1 MSVETGYFA
10 LRDGTGALEVGRDV
24 VKVFGPDAE
33 IYLQGQTSQDIAT
46 LAPGGS
52 AWALVLQ
59 PQGKLDVFVRVS
71 KVAPD
76 EFLLDADAG
85 MGAVLVAR
93 LNRFKLRTKVEIEPL
108 AWRVTAV
115 RGPARPGA
123 GHTRGG
129 SCGCGPVRM
138 GWPKRVRPNGPGPA
152 LPLPDE
158 ATVVDV
164 EAYEAALV
172 EAGFPRHGRE
182 LDDRTIPAEA
192 GLVEA
197 AVSFTKGCYTG
208 QELVARIDSRGSNV
222 PRRLRGLRLSGPA
235 PTGSGLYSQAVE
247 GSQAADS
254 SKALGRLT
262 SVALSPRLGWVALG
276 YVGRA
281 VEVGSSVVVRSEDG
295 EDESVARVELL
306 PLT

>member
-10 LRDGTGALEVGRDV
+10 LREGTGALEVGRDV

-33 IYLQGQTSQDIAT
+33 KYLQGQTSQDIAA

-71 KVAPD
+71 KVAPE

-85 MGAVLVAR
+85 MGAALVAR
-93 LNRFKLRTKVEIEPL
+93 LSRFKLRTKVEIEPL
-108 AWRVTAV
+108 AWRVVAV
-115 RGPARPGA
+115 RGPGASPGPATPGTGAAVAARFEW
-123 GHTRGG
+123 GG
-129 SCGCGPVRM
+129 LSGYDLLA
-138 GWPKRVRPNGPGPA
+138 PGPA
-152 LPLPDE
+152 LPLPGE
-158 ATVVDV
+158 ATVVEV
-164 EAYEAALV
+164 EAYEAVLV
-172 EAGFPRHGRE
+172 ESGFPRHGRE
-182 LDDRTIPAEA
+182 LDERTIPAEA

-222 PRRLRGLRLSGPA
+222 PRHLRGLRLSGPA
-235 PTGSGLYSQAVE
+235 SAGSGLYSQP
-247 GSQAADS
+247 ADT

-262 SVALSPRLGWVALG
+262 SVALSPRLGWVAMG
-276 YVGRA
+276 YVARA
-281 VEVGSSVVVRSEDG
+281 VEVGSSVVVRSENG
-295 EDESVARVELL
+295 EDESEARVELL